1 MKNYQLL
8 HAVEKPINFDYT
20 KPFASTNDLKNM
32 TPNID
37 HDLAYERM
45 SKRQKDA
52 KKDQEGDVVQEI
64 EIKDKKESQA
74 DIDESK
80 EKQEFSF
87 NY

>member
-1 MKNYQLL
+1 LL

-52 KKDQEGDVVQEI
+52 KKD
-64 EIKDKKESQA
+64 
-74 DIDESK
+74 
-80 EKQEFSF
+80 
-87 NY
+87 